1 MRAYTGPWVRNDNY
15 GMIVS
20 LRVSDKASLKKLDF
34 PLKSFVNNHP
44 GICSSFKNQEKKF
57 IMLQGDTKRPL
68 GFDSIK
74 IVYLDKKVT
83 EKKYLNLT
91 AVTILIHQ
99 DLLTLA

>member
-1 MRAYTGPWVRNDNY
+1 
-15 GMIVS
+15 
-20 LRVSDKASLKKLDF
+20 
-34 PLKSFVNNHP
+34 
-44 GICSSFKNQEKKF
+44 
-57 IMLQGDTKRPL
+57 MLQGDTKRPL

-83 EKKYLNLT
+83 EQKYLNLT